1 MISNGGSGIVL
12 FSERN
17 EAFSQ
22 IFLKALTF
30 WYFCVKAKVQ
40 TMALVYS
47 TNPDIEFSKDGKLQ
61 PDTLPSKQQNLVV
74 QKSIKGRG
82 GKVATLVT
90 GFIGKEADLEA
101 LGKMLKNKCG
111 TGGSVKDG
119 EIMIQGDQRNKIAEI
134 LQKEGYKVKVSGG

>member
-1 MISNGGSGIVL
+1 
-12 FSERN
+12 
-17 EAFSQ
+17 
-22 IFLKALTF
+22 
-30 WYFCVKAKVQ
+30 
-40 TMALVYS
+40 MALVYS

-61 PDTLPSKQQNLVV
+61 PDTLPSKQQNLIV
-74 QKSIKGRG
+74 QKSVKGRG

-90 GFIGKEADLEA
+90 GFIGKEADLES

-134 LQKEGYKVKVSGG
+134 LQKEGYKVKVSGN

>member
-1 MISNGGSGIVL
+1 
-12 FSERN
+12 
-17 EAFSQ
+17 
-22 IFLKALTF
+22 
-30 WYFCVKAKVQ
+30 
-40 TMALVYS
+40 MALVYS
-47 TNPDIEFSKDGKLQ
+47 TNPDIEFNKDGKLQ
-61 PDTLPSKQQNLVV
+61 PDTLPSKQQNLIV
-74 QKSIKGRG
+74 QKSVKGRG

-90 GFIGKEADLEA
+90 GFIGKEADLES

>member
-1 MISNGGSGIVL
+1 MS
-12 FSERN
+12 
-17 EAFSQ
+17 
-22 IFLKALTF
+22 
-30 WYFCVKAKVQ
+30 
-40 TMALVYS
+40 LVYS
-47 TNPDIEFSKDGKLQ
+47 TNPDLEFGKDGKIQ
-61 PDTLPSKQQNLVV
+61 PETLPSKQQNLIV

-90 GFIGKEADLEA
+90 GFIGKEADLEN

-119 EIMIQGDQRNKIAEI
+119 EIIIQGDQRNKIAEI